1 MVFITCHSC
10 VNIEC
15 IMLTASLLVQKVIT
29 LKLPAYEVEALDAM
43 AHQNRRTRT
52 SMLRMLIV
60 QATKVQEPIMAAPL
74 PTYAPPPPTRP
85 FPSPRPV
92 PPPMR
97 YPPPPVPPQP
107 EPPRPSGLAPLPE
120 PLRHLMC
127 DACRAENHGSC
138 AVTWCV
144 CVECEFKRQTRS

>member
-1 MVFITCHSC
+1 
-10 VNIEC
+10 
-15 IMLTASLLVQKVIT
+15 MLIASTLPAKVIT

-43 AHQNRRTRT
+43 AHLNRRTRT
-52 SMLRMLIV
+52 SMLRALIA
-60 QATKVQEPIMAAPL
+60 QATKVQSPVMLAAPL
-74 PTYAPPPPTRP
+74 PTHAPPVPTRP

-107 EPPRPSGLAPLPE
+107 EPPRPSGLAQVPDA
-120 PLRHLMC
+120 LRHLMC
-127 DACRAENHGSC
+127 DACRAEDHGSC
-138 AVTWCV
+138 AVTGCV